1 MSEDA
6 ICKSCGKVVGTS
18 YPPYNSV
25 HACTP
30 APPASRSLEERM
42 EAAAK
47 NDTYSGVAADI
58 NDTFT
63 LTETFAFQCAAFKRG
78 ALWGLKQ
85 GEEERARLQR
95 ACAERCEQQ
104 QKLADDVRKVARE
117 RDATQA
123 KCEALEA
130 RIQELRAALELIAAP
145 KRADG
150 TYNRSREACA
160 QLAREA
166 LAKDG

>member
-1 MSEDA
+1 MKKGEAVSAPEFKLVE
-6 ICKSCGKVVGTS
+6 KSGE
-18 YPPYNSV
+18 
-25 HACTP
+25 
-30 APPASRSLEERM
+30 SLECRAGEYASALHQLSTDYKTCGWM
-42 EAAAK
+42 
-47 NDTYSGVAADI
+47 
-58 NDTFT
+58 
-63 LTETFAFQCAAFKRG
+63 LTRDA